1 MSGDPLAAQ
10 RAEALAATLTIY
22 WQDGERLRAEL
33 ARTRAEAADLRA
45 ELDRVFASKS
55 WRLTEPLR
63 GVRRRLGHRL
73 GQRLGQ
79 RLGR

>member
-10 RAEALAATLTIY
+10 RAQALTATLTLY

-33 ARTRAEAADLRA
+33 AQARAEAAGLRA

-63 GVRRRLGHRL
+63 GFRRRLGHRL
-73 GQRLGQ
+73 GH